1 MSVAAAVRFFL
12 EEHLFQYSRDEFR
25 SSAVQGWVVLS
36 HKFHPKAIIII
47 LRVELQQLKIASS
60 KKVVYTVWMPVKLI
74 NSTVQFSFGPSS
86 SRGTQ
91 KNATENETLM
101 MTRKFH

>member
-25 SSAVQGWVVLS
+25 SSALKHWVVLS

-47 LRVELQQLKIASS
+47 LRVEATAENCLI
-60 KKVVYTVWMPVKLI
+60 KKNLVYTVCA
-74 NSTVQFSFGPSS
+74 VQ
-86 SRGTQ
+86 
-91 KNATENETLM
+91 
-101 MTRKFH
+101 